1 MYRGLFLYVAPRSLV
16 RSDIAWG
23 KDATPCGIGR
33 NGSVHDHMIFHRDK
47 STTVVMQGITP
58 CLLADAILWRGT
70 NIICR
75 NKLGSSDTDTE
86 LEDDVHPVNRMH
98 SSLVSSAAGILPPP
112 QRCHQSDRRL
122 QEPVVRHVDKKT
134 HVGGMLDFD
143 TKNKYLRAGLA
154 KPSNRLHITQHT

>member
-33 NGSVHDHMIFHRDK
+33 NGSVHDHMIFHRDT
-47 STTVVMQGITP
+47 STTVVMQGVTP

-75 NKLGSSDTDTE
+75 NKLRSSDTDTE

-98 SSLVSSAAGILPPP
+98 SSLVSSALGILPPP

-134 HVGGMLDFD
+134 LPLVFLDKPTHTPILEGG
-143 TKNKYLRAGLA
+143 
-154 KPSNRLHITQHT
+154 SNFFLFSLGTLYKQ